1 MKFQTLVA
9 GVIAGAAIIAA
20 SSPASPDDKLSD
32 GRSPDCALAAQ
43 GLHSLVPSFL
53 LAFDDPPPSERG
65 AKEEKPPR
73 GPDGE
78 PGGPDFGPG
87 GPGGPRRGPGELG
100 GPGGRGRGP
109 GGPGGDKGPPPPRD
123 DDGRGPPRPGPGGRR
138 GPDGGRFEG
147 PMRRPDPEMVELLKK
162 EDDLDNQANELATQY
177 QRAASPDKE
186 KLQKQ
191 IEETVNKQFDVRQQ
205 RRKLQLDHMQKDL
218 DELKSIYEKK
228 NSSRD
233 TLIKGRVL
241 QLLSGGGTGF

>member
-1 MKFQTLVA
+1 
-9 GVIAGAAIIAA
+9 
-20 SSPASPDDKLSD
+20 
-32 GRSPDCALAAQ
+32 
-43 GLHSLVPSFL
+43 
-53 LAFDDPPPSERG
+53 
-65 AKEEKPPR
+65 
-73 GPDGE
+73 
-78 PGGPDFGPG
+78 
-87 GPGGPRRGPGELG
+87 
-100 GPGGRGRGP
+100 
-109 GGPGGDKGPPPPRD
+109 
-123 DDGRGPPRPGPGGRR
+123 
-138 GPDGGRFEG
+138 
-147 PMRRPDPEMVELLKK
+147 MRRPDPEMVELLKK